1 MITPDRPLLGILLM
15 CGFCV
20 LAPLGD
26 ALAKL
31 LGGVVPLG
39 MLILTRFA
47 VQVIIMGPLTLA
59 HGNSMRLSRRL
70 WTLTLARTA
79 LHVTGIALMFTAV
92 RYLPLA
98 DAVAIAF
105 VFPFI
110 LLLLGWFYLGEQVG
124 PHRLSACAVG
134 FVGTLLVI
142 QPNFV
147 AVGAPALLP
156 VGVAVVF
163 AVFMLLTRA
172 IAKDIDPKALQTVS
186 GLQACVLLVPLML
199 WAPHPVVSL
208 MWPDGPTT
216 ALLAAL
222 GIAGTLG
229 HFLMS
234 WALRYAP
241 SATLAPM
248 QYLEIPFGTLIGW
261 LIWGALPNGLAALG
275 IAITMAAG
283 LYIIWRERSIGRRGA
298 EIAAI

>member
-1 MITPDRPLLGILLM
+1 MTQPDRPLLGIALM

-31 LGGVVPLG
+31 LGGVAPLG
-39 MLILTRFA
+39 MLILVRFA
-47 VQVIIMGPLTLA
+47 VQVIIMGPLTLVA
-59 HGNSMRLSRRL
+59 GNSMRLTRRL
-70 WTLTLARTA
+70 WVLTASRTA
-79 LHVTGIALMFTAV
+79 LHIVGIGLMFTAV

-110 LLLLGWFYLGEQVG
+110 MLLLGWFYLGEQVG

-134 FVGTLLVI
+134 FIGTLCVI
-142 QPNFV
+142 QPNFIS
-147 AVGAPALLP
+147 VGAIALLP

-172 IAKDIDPKALQTVS
+172 VAKQIDPKALQTVS
-186 GLQACVLLVPLML
+186 GLQACVLLVPLMI
-199 WAPHPVVSL
+199 WAPLPVLSL
-208 MWPDGPTT
+208 VTPDLPTT
-216 ALLAAL
+216 ALLLAL
-222 GIAGTLG
+222 GLVGTLG

-234 WALRYAP
+234 WSLRYAP

-248 QYLEIPFGTLIGW
+248 QYLEIPIGTLIGW
-261 LIWGALPNGLAALG
+261 LIWRDLPNGLAAFG
-275 IAITMAAG
+275 ICITICAG
-283 LYIIWRERSIGRRGA
+283 LYIILRERAMSRA
-298 EIAAI
+298 VPAVP

>member
-1 MITPDRPLLGILLM
+1 MSTTDRPLLGILLM

-47 VQVIIMGPLTLA
+47 MQVIIMGPLTLA
-59 HGNSMRLSRRL
+59 RGNSMRLTRRL
-70 WTLTLARTA
+70 WILTLARTA
-79 LHVTGIALMFTAV
+79 LHIAGIALMFTAV

-110 LLLLGWFYLGEQVG
+110 MLLLGWFYLDEQVG
-124 PHRLSACAVG
+124 PHRLGACAVG
-134 FVGTLLVI
+134 FVGTLCVI
-142 QPNFV
+142 QPNFI

-172 IAKDIDPKALQTVS
+172 VAREFDPKALQTLS
-186 GLQACVLLVPLML
+186 GLQACTLLVPVML
-199 WAPHPVVSL
+199 WSPHPTLSL
-208 MWPDGPTT
+208 IWPDGPTM

-234 WALRYAP
+234 WALRHAP
-241 SATLAPM
+241 AATLAPM

-261 LIWGALPNGLAALG
+261 LIWRDRPNGLAALG

-283 LYIIWRERSIGRRGA
+283 LYVIWRERA
-298 EIAAI
+298 IARQAPAVL

>member
-1 MITPDRPLLGILLM
+1 MTQPDRPLLGIALM

-26 ALAKL
+26 AVAKL

-39 MLILTRFA
+39 MLILVRFA
-47 VQVIIMGPLTLA
+47 VQVIIMGPLTLVA
-59 HGNSMRLSRRL
+59 GNSMRLNRRL
-70 WTLTLARTA
+70 WVLTLARTA
-79 LHVTGIALMFTAV
+79 LHIAGIGLMFTAV

-110 LLLLGWFYLGEQVG
+110 MLLLGWFYLDEHVG

-134 FVGTLLVI
+134 FIGTLCVI
-142 QPNFV
+142 QPNFIS
-147 AVGAPALLP
+147 VGAIALLP

-172 IAKDIDPKALQTVS
+172 VAKEIDPKALQTIS
-186 GLQACVLLVPLML
+186 GLQACAVLVPLML
-199 WAPHPVVSL
+199 WAPAPVLALV
-208 MWPDGPTT
+208 MPDLPTSG
-216 ALLAAL
+216 LLVAL
-222 GIAGTLG
+222 GLVGTMG

-234 WALRYAP
+234 WSLRYAP

-248 QYLEIPFGTLIGW
+248 QYLEIPIGTLIGW
-261 LIWGALPNGLAALG
+261 LIWRELPNGLAAVG
-275 IAITMAAG
+275 ICTTICAG
-283 LYIIWRERSIGRRGA
+283 LYIILRERAMSRA
-298 EIAAI
+298 MPAVP